1 MPQTFKQLGVS
12 DDLIQGIQAL
22 GIEKPT
28 PIQEEAIPF
37 LIQRGTD
44 LVAQAQTGTGKTA
57 AFGLPL
63 LMKIDSSDPQI
74 QAVILSPTRELAKQI
89 GKHLFRY
96 TKFCKQKIFIEV
108 ASGGD
113 KIDVQIQRLNRPTHI
128 VVATPGRLMDL
139 LNEDALSLKA
149 VQTLILDEADEMMTM
164 GFKEEI
170 NRIFRLTK
178 NRKASWLFSATFQKH
193 IQALISKNLSPDAHR
208 IKVEWSNVVNENID
222 HRYVVLDRSEKD
234 EFIAGYLREQEG
246 RQGLIFCRTRLGS
259 VRLGEELTKKGL
271 AVGVIQG
278 ELSQKDRDK
287 VMRAF
292 KKQRIQFLIAT
303 DVAARGIDIEGLSFV
318 IQHQPPEDFQYYT
331 HRSGRT
337 ARAGKT
343 GTSITLIEPEEKV
356 KITRLERELGIRFK
370 PLTYL

>member
-1 MPQTFKQLGVS
+1 MSSTFKQLGVS
-12 DDLIQGIQAL
+12 NELIQGLQEL
-22 GIEKPT
+22 GIETPT
-28 PIQEEAIPF
+28 PIQQEAIPF
-37 LIQRGTD
+37 LIKQGSD
-44 LVAQAQTGTGKTA
+44 LIAQAQTGTGKTA

-63 LMKIDSSDPQI
+63 LMKIDTATPEI
-74 QAVILSPTRELAKQI
+74 QALILSPTRELAKQI

-96 TKFCKQKIFIEV
+96 TKYCKEKIFIEV
-108 ASGGD
+108 AAGGEKMD
-113 KIDVQIQRLNRPTHI
+113 IQIQRLSRPTHI

-139 LNEDALSLKA
+139 LEENALSLNSVK
-149 VQTLILDEADEMMTM
+149 TLVLDEADEMMTI

-170 NRIFRLTK
+170 TQVFRLT
-178 NRKASWLFSATFQKH
+178 RKRQASWLFSATFQKH
-193 IQALISKNLSPDAHR
+193 IQALISRNLSPDAHR
-208 IKVEWSNVVNENID
+208 IKVEWSNVVNKNID
-222 HRYVVLDRSEKD
+222 HRYVLIDRSEKD
-234 EFIAGYLREQEG
+234 EYISNYLKSRQDQ
-246 RQGLIFCRTRLGS
+246 QGLIFCRTRLGS
-259 VRLGEELTKKGL
+259 VRLGEELTQKGL

-292 KKQRIQFLIAT
+292 NKKRVQFLIAT

-343 GTSITLIEPEEKV
+343 GTSITLIEPEEKI
-356 KITRLERELGIRFK
+356 KITRLEKELGIHFK
-370 PLTYL
+370 QLKKI